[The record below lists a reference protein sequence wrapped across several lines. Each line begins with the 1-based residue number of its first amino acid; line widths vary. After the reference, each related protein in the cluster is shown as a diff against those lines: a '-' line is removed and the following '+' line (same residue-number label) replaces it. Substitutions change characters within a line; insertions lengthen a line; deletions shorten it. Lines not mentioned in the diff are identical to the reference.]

1 MIIKGLPEFATDK
14 ELFDFIVNNEQ
25 TIFTQ
30 AKSQIKRA
38 DAFHFNSEPLKE
50 LNTNK
55 STPEENQA
63 NLLSKAVLEVK
74 TVINT
79 TNILDSHKDVHIPGI
94 WDKSL
99 KETKSRMLHAQ
110 EHKTRE
116 FSKIISSGADLKSYT
131 KNTTFKDLGYDLEGD
146 TQALMFD
153 SKVRKERNEYMHE
166 QYAKGYVTNH
176 SVGMIYVKMVTCIN
190 SEDYPVQKENYDKY
204 APMVANKEA
213 LKGTKYFWAVL
224 EAKAIEGSAVP
235 AGSNSFTPTT
245 SIKSVEEKQEKQ
257 ISEKELAFKKFLNI
271 K

>member
-1 MIIKGLPEFATDK
+1 MIIKGLPEFSTDK

-38 DAFHFNSEPLKE
+38 DAFYFNTEPLKE
-50 LNTNK
+50 LNASK
-55 STPEENQA
+55 GTPEENQQS
-63 NLLSKAVLEVK
+63 LLSKAVLEVK

-79 TNILDSHKDVHIPGI
+79 TNILDSHKDVHIPGL

-110 EHKTRE
+110 EHKTGE

-131 KNTTFKDLGYDLEGD
+131 KNTTFKELGYDLKGD

-176 SVGMIYVKMVTCIN
+176 SVGMIYVKMVTCID

-213 LKGTKYFWAVL
+213 LKNTKYFWAVL

-245 SIKSVEEKQEKQ
+245 SVKEVKQENQ
-257 ISEKELAFKKFLNI
+257 VSEKELALKKFLNI
-271 K
+271 N